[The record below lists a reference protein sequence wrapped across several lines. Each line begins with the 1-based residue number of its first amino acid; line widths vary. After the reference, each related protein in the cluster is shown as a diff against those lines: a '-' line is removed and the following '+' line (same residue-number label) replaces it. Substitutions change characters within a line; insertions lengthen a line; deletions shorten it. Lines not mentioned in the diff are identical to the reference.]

1 MEEDTDN
8 DEKDSVYL
16 QQMYKSLLAPSTQ
29 VPLGSVHQS
38 QSTLS
43 ALSQSQSTL
52 AALNRIQSRTE
63 REVKPDTS
71 LSPAAIEETVRIIK
85 SNGAK
90 PAKTLPKTKIVKG
103 VSQAKQVSVSGTEV
117 SAGGSLPSTQ
127 GPTVAVSL
135 QTAPRIGSHI
145 MGYKKRQAIKQQR
158 PYSVVQ
164 DPYYRK
170 WKRLKKQIK
179 DMVFMNAA
187 VCDQV
192 VHEEEKVARAKEERR
207 FLLRKLLHYQSV
219 GEGQALSVRPQASN
233 LIRSPPEESITGMKL
248 KVKKKVQPAQLGE
261 KKKTMRDLLASMK
274 PKPKK
279 NRSAHGGKVTVP
291 AIPLDL
297 AGRPIFPLVLGDL
310 TLHSIGEIV
319 PDRAGFHTSNSIFPV
334 GYCSTRVYASLQN
347 PDKQCLYTCKISDG
361 GTGPVFEIVP
371 EDNSEVFQSR
381 FLSECHSLLL
391 RALNQSRGMD
401 LIETMGKGPD
411 FFGLSHPVVQN
422 LIQSCPGAKKCE
434 GYKWIKFEVNKEVG
448 SDSMITESEDPAVS
462 FTALKSR
469 IQGGLEK
476 GSPSNLR
483 SLLTHSLCQI
493 GDGANS
499 SVT

>member
-1 MEEDTDN
+1 MEQDSETE
-8 DEKDSVYL
+8 EKDSVYL
-16 QQMYKSLLAPSTQ
+16 RQMYKSLLTPGNPVS
-29 VPLGSVHQS
+29 LGSVHQS

-43 ALSQSQSTL
+43 ALNQSQSTL
-52 AALNRIQSRTE
+52 AALNRVQLRTE
-63 REVKPDTS
+63 REVKTESS
-71 LSPAAIEETVRIIK
+71 LTPAVLEETVRIIK
-85 SNGAK
+85 TNGTKA
-90 PAKTLPKTKIVKG
+90 AKTQPKTKTMKG
-103 VSQAKQVSVSGTEV
+103 GLQQKQVIISRTEV
-117 SAGGSLPSTQ
+117 GAGGSLPLVS
-127 GPTVAVSL
+127 GPAVATGL
-135 QTAPRIGSHI
+135 QTTPRIGSHI
-145 MGYKKRQAIKQQR
+145 MGYKKRQAIKQHR
-158 PYSVVQ
+158 PYSIIQ

-192 VHEEEKVARAKEERR
+192 VHEEERVARAKEERR

-219 GEGQALSVRPQASN
+219 GEGQALPIRPLGTN
-233 LIRSPPEESITGMKL
+233 VLKGPPEESLAGLRL
-248 KVKKKVQPAQLGE
+248 KVKKKVLPSQLGE
-261 KKKTMRDLLASMK
+261 KKKTMRELIASMK

-279 NRSAHGGKVTVP
+279 NRSAHAGKVTVP

-297 AGRPIFPLVLGDL
+297 TGRPIFPLGLGDL

-361 GTGPVFEIVP
+361 GTGPAFEIVP
-371 EDNSEVFQSR
+371 EDNSEIFQSR

-391 RALNQSRGMD
+391 RALNHSRGVD
-401 LIETMGKGPD
+401 LVETMGKGPD

-434 GYKWIKFEVNKEVG
+434 GYKWIKFEVSKDVG
-448 SDSMITESEDPAVS
+448 TDRVVTESEDPSVS

-469 IQGGLEK
+469 IQGGYEK

-483 SLLTHSLCQI
+483 SLLTHNLCQP
-493 GDGANS
+493 GDSTNT